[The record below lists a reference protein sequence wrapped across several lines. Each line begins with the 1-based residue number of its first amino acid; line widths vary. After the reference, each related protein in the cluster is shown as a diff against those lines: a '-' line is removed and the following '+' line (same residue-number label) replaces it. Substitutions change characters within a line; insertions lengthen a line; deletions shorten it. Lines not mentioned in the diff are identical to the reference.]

1 MKALFKKVLRSHGGF
16 SLAETLMAIL
26 ILLMASAIVGAAI
39 PAASN
44 VYQKTVDAANAQVV
58 LSTTIT
64 MLRDQL
70 STAGDVKVSGTTVT
84 YRSGKSGESGTA
96 CLLTLESPTIKVYK
110 GPYSALHSETTTDY
124 KINDVVTSY
133 DLISQQAVT
142 GNLAITYTG
151 IAKSGRTITFQG
163 LAVQKGEVNL
173 TEPRDV
179 SIRVLS

>member
-1 MKALFKKVLRSHGGF
+1 MKVLFRKALKSSGGF
-16 SLAETLMAIL
+16 SLAETLICIL
-26 ILLMASAIVGAAI
+26 ILLMVSAIVGAAV

-84 YRSGKSGESGTA
+84 YRSGRAGESGTA
-96 CLLTLESPTIKVYK
+96 CMLMLNSQTITVYK
-110 GPYSALHSETTTDY
+110 GPYSALHSETASDY
-124 KINDVVTSY
+124 AFNGDVTSY
-133 DLISQQAVT
+133 NLVSQEAVT
-142 GNLAITYTG
+142 GNLVITYTG
-151 IAKSGRTITFQG
+151 ISKSGNTIVFEELT
-163 LAVQKGEVNL
+163 VKKGEVNL